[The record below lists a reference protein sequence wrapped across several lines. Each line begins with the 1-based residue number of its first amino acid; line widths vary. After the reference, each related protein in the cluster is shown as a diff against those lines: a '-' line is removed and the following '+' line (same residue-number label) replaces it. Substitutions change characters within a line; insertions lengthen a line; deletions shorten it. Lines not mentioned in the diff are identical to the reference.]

1 MLRLSFWIEHGTR
14 GVVFALT
21 GRMGHHISWSSH
33 VHGGGNVADSFCGGL
48 KNVEMIAGFAG
59 RLVSLHLHQLIII
72 IERFAV

>member
-14 GVVFALT
+14 GVIFAVT
-21 GRMGHHISWSSH
+21 GRMGYHISSSSH
-33 VHGGGNVADSFCGGL
+33 VHGGGNVAHSFSGGL
-48 KNVEMIAGFAG
+48 NNVEMRAGFAG